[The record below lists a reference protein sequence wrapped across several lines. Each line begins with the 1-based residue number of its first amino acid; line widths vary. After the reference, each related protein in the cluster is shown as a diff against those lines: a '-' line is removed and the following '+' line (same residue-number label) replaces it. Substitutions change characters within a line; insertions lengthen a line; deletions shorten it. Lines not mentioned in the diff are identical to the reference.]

1 MVHAI
6 YTLHEKKKINIMF
19 LIVIKILNR
28 INYYSIFGF
37 DGDWNLTFYI

>member
-1 MVHAI
+1 MVYAI
-6 YTLHEKKKINIMF
+6 YTLHEKKKRNIMF

-28 INYYSIFGF
+28 INYYSICGF